1 MVSVSLDKAS
11 LSVSDDET
19 SSIIPAE

>member
-1 MVSVSLDKAS
+1 VSVSLDKAS